1 MTTINARKTAGAAAS
16 IQFNGAHKPE
26 PLKGS
31 ERCIK
36 NIQSLDVLHLP
47 DALLKMHTVTQA
59 TGLSSAT
66 IYRKV
71 AAGELPIVKMGKRC
85 TRFRASDV
93 RAFIQAQGV
102 AA

>member
-1 MTTINARKTAGAAAS
+1 MEAPKHLGKQTRS
-16 IQFNGAHKPE
+16 EQ
-26 PLKGS
+26 PLHAL
-31 ERCIK
+31 
-36 NIQSLDVLHLP
+36 QLP
-47 DALLKMHTVTQA
+47 DALLKMQTVTQA

-85 TRFRASDV
+85 TRFRAADV
-93 RAFIQAQGV
+93 RAFIQAQRV

>member
-1 MTTINARKTAGAAAS
+1 MEANKTPGK
-16 IQFNGAHKPE
+16 QPRTE
-26 PLKGS
+26 
-31 ERCIK
+31 
-36 NIQSLDVLHLP
+36 QSLHALQLQ
-47 DALLKMHTVTQA
+47 DALLKMQTVTQA
-59 TGLSSAT
+59 TGLSAAT

-85 TRFRASDV
+85 TRFRAADV